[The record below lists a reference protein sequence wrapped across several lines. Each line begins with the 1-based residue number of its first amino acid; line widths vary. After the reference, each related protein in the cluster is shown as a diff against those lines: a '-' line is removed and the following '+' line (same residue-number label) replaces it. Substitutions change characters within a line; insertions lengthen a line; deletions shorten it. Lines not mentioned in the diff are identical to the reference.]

1 LQAVLRMYAQGY
13 FPLGMEYGIGWF
25 DQRAY
30 GTPYRALMPLDER
43 FHIPRSLRRVLN
55 SKRFEVQINRNFAGV
70 LQGCATR
77 GGSYSSETWLTPE
90 VAQLYLSLHQYG
102 FAHSFEAWHQGRLAG
117 GILGVALGAAFI
129 GDSMFYSVPD
139 ASKVALVRL
148 VEHLRTRGFEIFDVQ
163 VQNPH
168 LARFGAIEVD
178 PLEFRQQLFQAIQK
192 PARFVD

>member
-1 LQAVLRMYAQGY
+1 MYAQGY
-13 FPLGMEYGIGWF
+13 FPLGMEHGIGWF

-55 SKRFEVQINRNFAGV
+55 SRRFEVHINRNFAGV

-139 ASKVALVRL
+139 ASKVALVQL
-148 VEHLRTRGFEIFDVQ
+148 VEHLRVRGFEIFDVQ

>member
-1 LQAVLRMYAQGY
+1 MQAVLRMYAQGY

-90 VAQLYLSLHQYG
+90 VVQLYLSLHQYG